1 MSPENAKRI
10 QEAVA
15 KAGDFLKDKLPPHPF
30 DGAPRRNSYAHLWKC
45 IKTKMGKSYKE
56 CEDFDVEQILEIIE
70 WNKNN
75 PQ

>member
-10 QEAVA
+10 QAAVREVGA
-15 KAGDFLKDKLPPHPF
+15 QLEGKLPPLPELEK
-30 DGAPRRNSYAHLWKC
+30 RNPYAHLWKC

-56 CEDFDVEQILEIIE
+56 CSDEDVEQILEVIE